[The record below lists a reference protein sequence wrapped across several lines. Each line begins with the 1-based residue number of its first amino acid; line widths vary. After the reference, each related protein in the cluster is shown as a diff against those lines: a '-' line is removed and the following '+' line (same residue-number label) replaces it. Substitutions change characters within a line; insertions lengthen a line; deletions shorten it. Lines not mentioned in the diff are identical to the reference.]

1 MIKQE
6 TLEKALR
13 LAINNLTEIYV
24 VINGK
29 KYEYLNDEEISHDE
43 NINKPIV
50 ITIYP
55 DSTYEFPNYTH
66 GVLETNEHG
75 ELVLNQIN

>member
-6 TLEKALR
+6 VLEKALR
-13 LAINNLTEIYV
+13 LAINNSTEIHV
-24 VINGK
+24 VISGK
-29 KYEYLNDEEISHDE
+29 KYKYLNSEEISFDE
-43 NINKPIV
+43 NCDKEIV

-55 DSTYEFPNYTH
+55 DSTYQFPNYTH

>member
-13 LAINNLTEIYV
+13 LAIHNSREIHV
-24 VINGK
+24 VINGH
-29 KYEYLNDEEISHDE
+29 KYEYLNDEEICFDD
-43 NINKPIV
+43 NFYKPIV

-55 DSTYEFPNYTH
+55 DSTYELPNRNH
-66 GVLETNEHG
+66 GVIEEDKHG
-75 ELVLNQIN
+75 NLVLNQIN